1 MLTKWGTAVVA
12 VAASSALMAPPSDTN
27 VPEAPGAG
35 PSLTNAPQLPKP
47 PPLGARGQLGLL
59 QPPSGAFT
67 NVAVKV
73 ERDGSLSITEQVTVP
88 GGQHLVRRIPFKV
101 PAGEEQDRVYAIRD
115 VSVEGAGKT
124 EPNGEQLVATF
135 DGGASTLKYKVD
147 GAVADVNGAQQVRWQ
162 VASGWDGELSRVSAS
177 FSAPTREMPTVDC
190 FAGPLGSDKQCSL
203 AETDHS
209 GVVRI
214 EQDKLAPGERVDL
227 AVQLPAGTVPANA
240 RFEQIASVGG
250 AFALTT
256 LAGLG
261 FGALALFLILGALAV
276 WLLRRRDRGALA
288 AGTGPVEVLMRD
300 GDRVSFASPDG
311 VLPGQVG
318 TVVDETVD
326 VVDVSGT
333 VVDLAVR
340 NYLWIAE
347 VRGAGTVDWQIAR
360 RNAPDEHLAAFE
372 REIYTALLPDG
383 TDSVLLS
390 ELRGRGTVDL
400 RVAGEAMYADV
411 VRKGWFSRRPDKG
424 KSKLTWAG
432 IGLIALGLVAT
443 VVLTFTAGHAL
454 LGVAVALAG
463 IATLLGASWVPPR
476 TTRGRRLVGQ
486 VRGLLEYL
494 HTVKVADI
502 PLGDRE
508 MVFSR
513 SLPYAIVLGDTE
525 HWLRTFDALDPSADG
540 SAGLYWFG
548 GLEGDRDL
556 RRFAAHLPSFLSAL
570 DGLLAESGHLRS
582 LRPEPVPA

>member
-27 VPEAPGAG
+27 VPEAPEAG

-47 PPLGARGQLGLL
+47 PPIGARGELGLL
-59 QPPSGAFT
+59 QPPSGAAA
-67 NVAVKV
+67 NVSVKV
-73 ERDGSLSITEQVTVP
+73 ERDGSVSITEQVTVP
-88 GGQHLVRRIPFKV
+88 GGQRLVRRIPLKV
-101 PAGEEQDRVYAIRD
+101 PAGEEQDRVYGVRD
-115 VSVEGAGKT
+115 VVVEGAGKT
-124 EPNGEQLVATF
+124 ESNGEQLIATF
-135 DGGASTLKYKVD
+135 DGGAATLEYKVD
-147 GAVADVNGAQQVRWQ
+147 GAVADVGGAQQVRWQ

-177 FSAPTREMPTVDC
+177 FSAPTRETPTVDC
-190 FAGPLGSDKQCSL
+190 FAGPLGSDRQCSL
-203 AETDHS
+203 AEIDHS
-209 GVVRI
+209 GVVRV
-214 EQDKLAPGERVDL
+214 EQDKLAAGERVDL
-227 AVQLPAGTVPANA
+227 VVQLPAGTVPANA

-256 LAGLG
+256 VAGLG
-261 FGALALFLILGALAV
+261 FGALALFSILGALAV
-276 WLLRRRDRGALA
+276 WLLRRRDKGALT
-288 AGTGPVEVLMRD
+288 AGTGPVDVLLRD

-347 VRGAGTVDWQIAR
+347 VRGAGAVDWQLTR
-360 RNAPDEHLAAFE
+360 RNAPDEHLVAFE
-372 REIYTALLPDG
+372 REIYTALLPEG

-411 VRKGWFSRRPDKG
+411 AGKGWFSRRPDKG
-424 KSKLTWAG
+424 RSKLTWAG
-432 IGLIALGLVAT
+432 VGLVALGLAGT

-454 LGVAVALAG
+454 LGVAVVLAG
-463 IATLLGASWVPPR
+463 VAALLGSSWVPPR
-476 TTRGRRLVGQ
+476 TSRGRRLVGQ

-494 HTVKVADI
+494 HTVEVADI
-502 PLGDRE
+502 PVADRE
-508 MVFSR
+508 LVFSR
-513 SLPYAIVLGDTE
+513 SLPYAIVLGAAE
-525 HWLRTFDALDPSADG
+525 HWLRTFEGLDPSADG

>member
-1 MLTKWGTAVVA
+1 MKWGPAVVA
-12 VAASSALMAPPSDTN
+12 VAASTALMAPPTSSN
-27 VPEAPGAG
+27 APEGPGAG
-35 PSLTNAPQLPKP
+35 PSLSNAPQLPKP
-47 PPLGARGQLGLL
+47 APPGARGQLGLL
-59 QPPSGAFT
+59 EPPVGTAA

-73 ERDGSLSITEQVTVP
+73 ERDGSLSITEKVTVP
-88 GGQHLVRRIPFKV
+88 GGQHLVRRLPLKV
-101 PAGEEQDRVYAIRD
+101 PAGEDQDRVYGIRD
-115 VSVEGAGKT
+115 AVVEGAGRAET
-124 EPNGEQLVATF
+124 NGDQLVATF
-135 DGGASTLKYKVD
+135 DGGQSTLKYKVD
-147 GAVADVNGAQQVRWQ
+147 GAVADLNGGQQVRWQ
-162 VASGWDGELSRVSAS
+162 VASGWDGDLSRVTAS
-177 FSAPTREMPTVDC
+177 FGAPTRETPTVDC
-190 FAGPLGSDKQCSL
+190 FAGPIGSDRQCSL
-203 AETDHS
+203 SEVDHS
-209 GVVRI
+209 GVIRI
-214 EQDKLAPGERVDL
+214 EQDKLKAGERVDL

-240 RFEQIASVGG
+240 RFETIASVGG
-250 AFALTT
+250 AFALTM
-256 LAGLG
+256 LAGFG
-261 FGALALFLILGALAV
+261 FGALALFVLIGALAIW
-276 WLLRRRDRGALA
+276 WLRKRDRSALT
-288 AGTGPVEVLMRD
+288 AGTGPVDVLMRD

-347 VRGAGTVDWQIAR
+347 IRGGGTVDWQIAR

-372 REIYTALLPDG
+372 REIYTAILPEG

-432 IGLIALGLVAT
+432 IGLVGLGLVAT
-443 VVLTFTAGHAL
+443 VVLTFTVGNAL
-454 LGVAVALAG
+454 LGVAAALAG
-463 IATLLGASWVPPR
+463 VATLVGGSWVPPR
-476 TTRGRRLVGQ
+476 TSRGRRLVGQ
-486 VRGLLEYL
+486 VRGLLDYL
-494 HTVKVADI
+494 HTVKVAEI
-502 PLGDRE
+502 PAGDRE

-525 HWLRTFDALDPSADG
+525 HWLKAFEGLDPSADG

-548 GLEGDRDL
+548 GLEGERDL

-582 LRPEPVPA
+582 IRPEPVPV

>member
-1 MLTKWGTAVVA
+1 MLTKWGAAVVA
-12 VAASSALMAPPSDTN
+12 VAASSALLAPPTGSN

-47 PPLGARGQLGLL
+47 SQLGVRGELGLL
-59 QPPSGAFT
+59 QPPAGAAA

-73 ERDGSLSITEQVTVP
+73 ERDGSLSITEKVTVP
-88 GGQHLVRRIPFKV
+88 GGQHLVRRIPLRV
-101 PAGEEQDRVYAIRD
+101 PAGDGQDRVYGIRD
-115 VSVEGAGKT
+115 AAVEGAGKAELT
-124 EPNGEQLVATF
+124 GEQLVATF
-135 DGGASTLKYKVD
+135 DGGESTLKYKVD
-147 GAVADVNGAQQVRWQ
+147 GSVADINGGQQVRWQ

-177 FSAPTREMPTVDC
+177 FSSPTREMPTVDC
-190 FAGPLGSDKQCSL
+190 FAGPIGSDRQCSL
-203 AETDHS
+203 SETDHS

-214 EQDKLAPGERVDL
+214 EQDKLPAGERVDL

-256 LAGLG
+256 LTGLG
-261 FGALALFLILGALAV
+261 FGALALILILGALAI
-276 WLLRRRDRGALA
+276 WLLRRRDKGALT
-288 AGTGPVEVLMRD
+288 AGAGPVDVLMRD

-360 RNAPDEHLAAFE
+360 RNAPDGHLAAFE
-372 REIYTALLPDG
+372 REIYGAILPEG

-400 RVAGEAMYADV
+400 RVAGEAMYDDV
-411 VRKGWFSRRPDKG
+411 VRRGWFSRRPDKG
-424 KSKLTWAG
+424 RSKLTWAG
-432 IGLIALGLVAT
+432 LGLVALGLVGT

-454 LGVAVALAG
+454 LGIAVALAG
-463 IATLLGASWVPPR
+463 ATALLGASWVPPR
-476 TTRGRRLVGQ
+476 NSRGRRLVGQ
-486 VRGLLEYL
+486 VRGLLDYL
-494 HTVKVADI
+494 HTVKATDI
-502 PLGDRE
+502 PLADRE

-525 HWLRTFDALDPSADG
+525 HWLRTFEGLDPSADG

-556 RRFAAHLPSFLSAL
+556 RRFAARLPSFLSAL

-582 LRPEPVPA
+582 IRPEPVPV

>member
-59 QPPSGAFT
+59 QPPAGAAT

-73 ERDGSLSITEQVTVP
+73 ERDGSVSITEKVTVP
-88 GGQHLVRRIPFKV
+88 GGQHLVRRIPLRV
-101 PAGEEQDRVYAIRD
+101 PAGEEQDRVYAVRD
-115 VSVEGAGKT
+115 ASVEGAGKAELT
-124 EPNGEQLVATF
+124 AEQLVATF
-135 DGGASTLKYKVD
+135 DGGEATLTYKVD
-147 GAVADVNGAQQVRWQ
+147 GAVAAVDGAEQVRWQ

-177 FSAPTREMPTVDC
+177 FSAPTPEMPTVDC
-190 FAGPLGSDKQCSL
+190 FAGPLGSDRQCSL

-214 EQDKLAPGERVDL
+214 EQDKLAAGERVDL
-227 AVQLPAGTVPANA
+227 AVQLPAGTVPVNA

-256 LAGLG
+256 LTGIG
-261 FGALALFLILGALAV
+261 FGALALFLILGALAI
-276 WLLRRRDRGALA
+276 WLLRRRDRGALT
-288 AGTGPVEVLMRD
+288 AGTGPVDVLMRE

-347 VRGAGTVDWQIAR
+347 VRGGGTVDWQITR
-360 RNAPDEHLAAFE
+360 RNAPDEHLLAFE
-372 REIYTALLPDG
+372 REIYTAILPEG

-411 VRKGWFSRRPDKG
+411 VHKGWFSRRPDKG
-424 KSKLTWAG
+424 RSKLTLAG
-432 IGLIALGLVAT
+432 IGLVALGLVGT

-463 IATLLGASWVPPR
+463 LAALLGASWVPPR
-476 TTRGRRLVGQ
+476 TSRGRRLVGQ

-494 HTVKVADI
+494 HTVKATDL
-502 PLGDRE
+502 PLGDQE

-525 HWLRTFDALDPSADG
+525 HWLRTFEGLDPSADG

-582 LRPEPVPA
+582 IRPEPVPA

>member
-27 VPEAPGAG
+27 VPEAPAAG

-47 PPLGARGQLGLL
+47 PPIGARGQLGLL
-59 QPPSGAFT
+59 QPPSGPAA

-88 GGQHLVRRIPFKV
+88 GGQHLVRRIPLRV
-101 PAGEEQDRVYAIRD
+101 PAGEEQDRVYVVRD
-115 VSVEGAGKT
+115 VSVEGAGRA

-135 DGGASTLKYKVD
+135 DGGAATLKYKVD

-177 FSAPTREMPTVDC
+177 FSAPTRETPTVDC
-190 FAGPLGSDKQCSL
+190 FAGPLGSDRQCSL

-209 GVVRI
+209 GVVRV
-214 EQDKLAPGERVDL
+214 EQDKLPAGERVDI

-240 RFEQIASVGG
+240 RFEQIATVGG

-256 LAGLG
+256 LAGIG
-261 FGALALFLILGALAV
+261 FGALALFLVLGALAV
-276 WLLRRRDRGALA
+276 WLLRRRDKGALA
-288 AGTGPVEVLMRD
+288 AGTGPVDVLMRE
-300 GDRVSFASPDG
+300 GGRVSFASPDG

-360 RNAPDEHLAAFE
+360 RNTPDEHLAAFE
-372 REIYTALLPDG
+372 REIYTAILPEG

-411 VRKGWFSRRPDKG
+411 VRRGWFSRRPDKG

-432 IGLIALGLVAT
+432 IGLIALGLVGTA
-443 VVLTFTAGHAL
+443 VLTFTVGHAL
-454 LGVAVALAG
+454 LGVAAVLAG
-463 IATLLGASWVPPR
+463 VAALLGASWVPPR
-476 TTRGRRLVGQ
+476 TSRGRRLVGQ

-513 SLPYAIVLGDTE
+513 SLPYAIVLGDVE
-525 HWLRTFDALDPSADG
+525 RWLRTFEGLDPSADG